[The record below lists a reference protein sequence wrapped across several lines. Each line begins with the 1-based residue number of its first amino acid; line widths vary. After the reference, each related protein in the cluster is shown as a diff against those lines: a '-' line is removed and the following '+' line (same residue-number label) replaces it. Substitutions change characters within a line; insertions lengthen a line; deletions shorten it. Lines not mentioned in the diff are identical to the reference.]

1 MHVPVMAEK
10 VEGVST
16 VLMFL
21 GLELDTDVLEIRL
34 PEDKRERLHRLVT
47 DTVASARLL
56 KCELASLLGHLP
68 YAARAL
74 PAGRTFLRR
83 LHNLDRATA
92 SIAPY
97 ETIRLVST
105 AVQDLEWWA
114 NNLGDRSGKSF
125 FVLEKWKPAP
135 DLKLQT
141 RASGAYGYGA
151 YFDGRWLHGQCKPS
165 QQNYDITYKELFAI
179 VVVCATCWQQ
189 GSQQRRKFQCNNQAV
204 GICIKLGTCRS
215 PQVMHLIRSLYWL
228 CVRSNFLVRATHMA
242 ETSNDIADALSRG
255 ALHEFRRR
263 APMAAKVPDS
273 PVLPT
278 EI

>member
-34 PEDKRERLHRLVT
+34 PENKRERLHRLVT

-56 KCELASLLGHLP
+56 KGELASLLGHLSF
-68 YAARAL
+68 AARAL

-97 ETIRLVST
+97 ETIRLASM

-114 NNLGDRSGKSF
+114 NKLGDWSGKSF
-125 FVLEKWKPAP
+125 FVLEKWKPAS
-135 DLKLQT
+135 DLKLET
-141 RASGAYGYGA
+141 RASGAYGYGT

-179 VVVCATCWQQ
+179 VVV
-189 GSQQRRKFQCNNQAV
+189 
-204 GICIKLGTCRS
+204 
-215 PQVMHLIRSLYWL
+215 
-228 CVRSNFLVRATHMA
+228 
-242 ETSNDIADALSRG
+242 
-255 ALHEFRRR
+255 
-263 APMAAKVPDS
+263 
-273 PVLPT
+273 
-278 EI
+278 